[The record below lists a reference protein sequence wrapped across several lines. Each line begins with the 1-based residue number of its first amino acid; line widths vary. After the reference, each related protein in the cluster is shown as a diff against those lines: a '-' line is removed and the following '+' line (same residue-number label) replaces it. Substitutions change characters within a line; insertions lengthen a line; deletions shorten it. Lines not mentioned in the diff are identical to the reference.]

1 MNPITYFCDALDRLF
16 ERRPVAGIIVAILLA
31 FGCMVAIAYLNQDG
45 TSVTTINARY
55 A

>member
-16 ERRPVAGIIVAILLA
+16 DRSPVCAMALMILLA
-31 FGCMVAIAYLNQDG
+31 FLCMIAIAYLNQDG
-45 TSVTTINARY
+45 ASVTTINARY